1 MPKQTIEQRR
11 KLAAS
16 VPLPPVLASKFTPAQ
31 LAVLSVISEE
41 IARQSVWDLSIDVI
55 AARAGTSRSTTQ
67 CTLRD
72 AKRLGLITVQER
84 RHSFQ
89 PSATNIIQWAV
100 SDGAE
105 PWS

>member
-41 IARQSVWDLSIDVI
+41 IARQSV
-55 AARAGTSRSTTQ
+55 
-67 CTLRD
+67 
-72 AKRLGLITVQER
+72 
-84 RHSFQ
+84 
-89 PSATNIIQWAV
+89 
-100 SDGAE
+100 
-105 PWS
+105 